1 MIDIDFLHTPFYIA
15 TIALKNRVLLAPMDG
30 FTDSPFRRICQEF
43 GSSLNT
49 SEFINGIDVEYG
61 HPYLKFH
68 TYFSEDERPFAY
80 QIFDDDPQRL
90 LRSALKLEENKPDLI
105 DVNMGCSAKNVSN
118 RGAGAGLLKNPQK
131 IGLIITLLVNRL
143 QIPVTAKI
151 RLGWDD
157 DSLNYLEVVRILEDC
172 GVSAITVHARTR
184 KQEFSGR
191 SNWNAI
197 AEIKQITKVP
207 IIGNGDVDSLADAAR
222 MIQQTGCDAVMIG
235 RSAIGNPW
243 IFSGTDKTTI
253 PSHELFRVIETHLCS
268 MCELYSPRIGTL
280 MFRKHMARYLSGF
293 LTSPEIRRKIFS
305 IENPSILL
313 ENISFLIGVNSC
325 QL

>member
-1 MIDIDFLHTPFYIA
+1 MTDNDLLHTSFYIQ
-15 TIALKNRVLLAPMDG
+15 TVALKSRVLLAPMDG
-30 FTDSPFRRICQEF
+30 FTDSPFRLICQAF

-49 SEFINGIDVEYG
+49 SEFINGIDVENG
-61 HPYLKFH
+61 HPHLKFH
-68 TYFSEDERPFAY
+68 TFFSEAERPFSY

-90 LRSALKLEENKPDLI
+90 LRSAIKLEENKPDLI

-131 IGLIITLLVNRL
+131 IGQIITLLVNHL
-143 QIPVTAKI
+143 QTPVTAKI
-151 RLGWDD
+151 RLGWDN
-157 DSLNYLEVVRILEDC
+157 DSLNFLEVVRILQDS

-197 AEIKQITKVP
+197 AEIKQAAKIP
-207 IIGNGDVDSLADAAR
+207 IIGNGDVASLADAAM

-243 IFSGTDKTTI
+243 VFSGQDKKKI
-253 PSHELFRVIETHLCS
+253 PPHELFRVMETHLCS
-268 MCELYSPRIGTL
+268 MCELYSPRIGTM
-280 MFRKHMARYLSGF
+280 MFRKHMARYLSDF
-293 LTSPEIRRKIFS
+293 LTSPDIRRKIFS
-305 IENPSILL
+305 TEDPSVLL
-313 ENISFLIGVNSC
+313 KIISFLLDINS
-325 QL
+325 